1 MIWLAILITM
11 VSSTSC
17 SVGKV
22 LQKEATRH
30 LPRFSAGDRKILAQY
45 LNSRQ
50 WLTGLGAD
58 LGGAVLQIA
67 AFALAPVSIVQPVS
81 GVGLVGLAVYSHL
94 FLKEKLATLEW
105 LAVALAFAGTL
116 GLGATSSEGGSS
128 DSGGSSAGSRGVAA
142 AAGAGAAGA
151 AGSADAAAAV
161 GTAGGAGAAA
171 AAAAAGE
178 PGALRMLG
186 VLLALAL
193 AVLLASLLR
202 SRHSH
207 RQRRGGDK
215 SAAAVYGLQ
224 AGACFGLSAA
234 SCRIGFLLAQ
244 RLSRLW
250 VAVGLGG
257 SVALSSSGFVL
268 QTCGFKEGSAVIVC
282 TLAAVSSM
290 VTGVLVGVL
299 GLAEALPQTVGAAA
313 VRLIS
318 WACILL
324 GVAVLANGAGGT
336 RELAAVVLAKLPA
349 GVWKALPVGAAVK
362 IKSWATHRVELPE
375 LAVPDLA
382 AAPGGHAK
390 A

>member
-1 MIWLAILITM
+1 MIWLAILITV

-17 SVGKV
+17 SVGKA

-45 LNSRQ
+45 LHSRL
-50 WLTGLGAD
+50 WLIGLGAD

-67 AFALAPVSIVQPVS
+67 AFALAPVSILQPIS

-116 GLGATSSEGGSS
+116 GLGATSSEGGGSNGTGDGS
-128 DSGGSSAGSRGVAA
+128 DAA
-142 AAGAGAAGA
+142 AGAAGA
-151 AGSADAAAAV
+151 
-161 GTAGGAGAAA
+161 AGGAGAAA
-171 AAAAAGE
+171 AGAGE

-193 AVLLASLLR
+193 AVLLVSLLR

-215 SAAAVYGLQ
+215 SAAALCGLQ

-268 QTCGFKEGSAVIVC
+268 QTCGFKEGSAVVVC

-299 GLAEALPQTVGAAA
+299 GLAEALPHTAGAAA
-313 VRLIS
+313 VRLVS

-324 GVAVLANGAGGT
+324 GVSVLANGAGGT
-336 RELAAVVLAKLPA
+336 RELAAVLLAKLPA
-349 GVWKALPVGAAVK
+349 GVWKALPVGVAVK

-375 LAVPDLA
+375 LAVPELA
-382 AAPGGHAK
+382 AVPGGHAK